1 MSRSVSAP
9 SSVTNTSPCWNR
21 FIVPGSTLRYGS
33 SFCMV
38 TRRPRALRRLPRL
51 LAVRPLPSEEATPP
65 VTNTCFVVRAD
76 CAKDDSRDR
85 VLCGAGRGD
94 PRKFTVTRRP
104 PRSPDRRA
112 LAAPEPPP
120 PRRSRQARRPTGE
133 GGVGR
138 ELAGKEVRQARE
150 VSGREADGPG
160 DVGRG
165 AVRAGGRQAR
175 RPTGEGGV
183 GRELAG
189 KEVRQA
195 REGWGGAPSV
205 DGEGRVGVGR
215 HAVLPR
221 LAGRLLGYREHGGDL
236 AGGGV
241 HTVHRGDF
249 RSQAL
254 VGPDRAQ
261 RAGLPGRGQ

>member
-9 SSVTNTSPCWNR
+9 SSVTNTSPCWNG

-120 PRRSRQARRPTGE
+120 PRRSRWA
-133 GGVGR
+133 GGWPG
-138 ELAGKEVRQARE
+138 ELAGEGPTGQGVSGGEPSGQGSRQAGGPSGQGAVRPGGRQARGPSGRGADRPGGRQAREVSAGTWRGEEVRQARE
-150 VSGREADGPG
+150 VSGGEPSG
-160 DVGRG
+160 D
-165 AVRAGGRQAR
+165 
-175 RPTGEGGV
+175 GEGGV
-183 GRELAG
+183 G
-189 KEVRQA
+189 
-195 REGWGGAPSV
+195 
-205 DGEGRVGVGR
+205 VGR
-215 HAVLPR
+215 
-221 LAGRLLGYREHGGDL
+221 
-236 AGGGV
+236 
-241 HTVHRGDF
+241 
-249 RSQAL
+249 
-254 VGPDRAQ
+254 
-261 RAGLPGRGQ
+261 